1 MTTAAQ
7 AELGPGRHIQGV
19 RFLEHTADIGI
30 EAEAESV
37 AGCLARAAAG
47 LFGLMFIPPAYVA
60 RDRRAEMQL
69 EAASAEDLLVG
80 WLQELLYRSEVEGTC
95 FLRFEVETDGC
106 SLRGRAWGIPIGD
119 AEPAG
124 PAVKGVTRHALAL
137 TQRHG
142 RWRAR
147 VLVDV

>member
-1 MTTAAQ
+1 MTTAR
-7 AELGPGRHIQGV
+7 AELGPGRHIEGV

-30 EAEAESV
+30 EAEAESM

-47 LFGLMFIPPAYVA
+47 LFGLMFIPPAYVE
-60 RDRRAEMQL
+60 RDRRAEMEL
-69 EAASAEDLLVG
+69 EAASAEELLVG

-95 FLRFEVETDGC
+95 FLRFEVETDGR

-137 TQRHG
+137 SERRG